1 MITTIAEIPTRN
13 PARARVQ
20 PVEPTMPRVT
30 CVQVLTDTR
39 STDRLEDEL
48 RRLRYWLAWIQQQVE
63 RVQIEIERVHR

>member
-1 MITTIAEIPTRN
+1 
-13 PARARVQ
+13 
-20 PVEPTMPRVT
+20 MPRVT